1 MRLVDTAKQI
11 YRERSIFNR
20 TGRAFRSVFNPRGNL
35 IEDQKIVL
43 KALHTFC
50 RVGVTDHGS
59 NDTQIARAVGRR
71 EVWNWIVGHTNYEPF
86 ELETLMSQIREIE
99 DE

>member
-1 MRLVDTAKQI
+1 MRLVEEAKRM
-11 YRERSIFNR
+11 YRERSFFNR
-20 TGRAFRSVFNPRGNL
+20 TGRAFRTVFNPQGNL
-35 IEDQKIVL
+35 IEEQKIVL

-59 NDTQIARAVGRR
+59 NDTLIARACGRR

-86 ELETLMSQIREIE
+86 ELEALMNQIREIE
-99 DE
+99 NE